1 MEPFGIVLSLGII
14 GFSMT
19 CLALLCVI
27 SIGRRWTLR
36 REAAFQA
43 SLIDAHINGYN
54 MGYRQGNLDGHCVG
68 RNAGYTAGYRVG
80 KHHGSFEGTVEQIIT
95 ELENIANGK
104 S

>member
-14 GFSMT
+14 GFTMT

-27 SIGRRWTLR
+27 STTKRRAR
-36 REAAFQA
+36 RRQAAFQ
-43 SLIDAHINGYN
+43 SQLIDAHNNGHD
-54 MGYRQGNLDGHCVG
+54 MGYRQGYLDGHCVG
-68 RNAGYTAGYRVG
+68 RNVGYTAGYRVG
-80 KHHGSFEGTVEQIIT
+80 KHHGSFEGMVERTIT